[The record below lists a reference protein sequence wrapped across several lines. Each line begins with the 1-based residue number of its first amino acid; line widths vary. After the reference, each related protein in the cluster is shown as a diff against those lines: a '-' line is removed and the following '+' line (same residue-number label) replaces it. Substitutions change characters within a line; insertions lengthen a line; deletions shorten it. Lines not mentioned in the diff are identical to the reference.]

1 MRLLYQF
8 LFCAWVVL
16 SAAACHA
23 QQSWPE
29 YRGVDGAGQV
39 AAGVIPAD
47 FSKSKIQWKVPV
59 PGRAW
64 SSPVIWGKQ
73 VWVTTATRD
82 GKKMSA
88 LCFDLQT
95 GEQIHDI
102 LIHTNKTVQEC
113 HNANTYASSTPAI
126 EQGRVYVHFGRYG
139 TSCVDTDTGEIRWQR
154 TDILCDHF
162 RGPASSPIL
171 SDKLVMFAM
180 DGIDQQFVT
189 ALDKET
195 GDTVWTTPRN
205 IDYGTDKGDFKKAYG
220 TGTLVD
226 VDGERLLILPSAV
239 ATIAYNITNGKPR
252 WTIRHGG
259 MNASARPQ
267 KTGFGTVLITN
278 GMGKLVSVAVDGQG
292 DTTDTHV
299 RYTRSKVVAVK
310 STLVIVN
317 NLAFMVDDKGVAS
330 CFDTKTGQE
339 KWAKRLAGKCAASL
353 VTDGEKVLSLR
364 ESGAIHVFAASDQF
378 KLLSTTKKFADGFH
392 ASPAAINGT
401 LILRSKTHLF
411 CIQGNQN

>member
-1 MRLLYQF
+1 
-8 LFCAWVVL
+8 
-16 SAAACHA
+16 
-23 QQSWPE
+23 
-29 YRGVDGAGQV
+29 
-39 AAGVIPAD
+39 
-47 FSKSKIQWKVPV
+47 
-59 PGRAW
+59 
-64 SSPVIWGKQ
+64 
-73 VWVTTATRD
+73 
-82 GKKMSA
+82 
-88 LCFDLQT
+88 
-95 GEQIHDI
+95 
-102 LIHTNKTVQEC
+102 
-113 HNANTYASSTPAI
+113 
-126 EQGRVYVHFGRYG
+126 
-139 TSCVDTDTGEIRWQR
+139 
-154 TDILCDHF
+154 
-162 RGPASSPIL
+162 
-171 SDKLVMFAM
+171 
-180 DGIDQQFVT
+180 
-189 ALDKET
+189 
-195 GDTVWTTPRN
+195 
-205 IDYGTDKGDFKKAYG
+205 
-220 TGTLVD
+220 
-226 VDGERLLILPSAV
+226 
-239 ATIAYNITNGKPR
+239 
-252 WTIRHGG
+252 